1 MRWANQAVAV
11 NGKPVDDGA
20 LPGLQ
25 RIGFVRSVRAPQFE
39 GITFH
44 EVLCKSALNKVPN
57 AAALPFRYTVN
68 GYRGCSHGCRYC
80 FARPTHE
87 YLDFNCGTDFDTQ
100 VVVKTNV
107 AEVLRHELRRPSWQR
122 ETVALGT
129 NTDPY
134 QRAEGRYALMPGII
148 GALAES
154 GTPLSILTKGTLLRR
169 DLPLIAE
176 AAQQVP
182 VSVAVS
188 LAVGDAELHRDVEP
202 GTPTPQA
209 RLGLIT
215 AIRDAGLDCHVM
227 VAPVLPHLTDSVEHL
242 DRLLGQIAAAG
253 ATGVTVFGLHLR
265 SSTRGWFM
273 SWLARSHPELVGRY
287 RELYRRGAYLPP
299 SYREMLRE
307 RAAPLIA
314 KYRLAG
320 DHRPFPQAASSG
332 HGAGTQSSRRCFELA
347 GLIAA
352 RLGKGEL
359 VHHGNRAEQPAQR
372 VMRRL
377 DRGVAAGL
385 TRVDVESREAV
396 RVVAVAKRRPRR
408 ILHHVDRCLA
418 PDRGIEGA
426 DSGQHAAPRFGEK
439 QPVGR
444 RGCAAP
450 ADDEVHRSPGRV
462 DEVVAGVDGYR
473 RSGVGAQRSAQRM

>member
-11 NGKPVDDGA
+11 NGTPVEDGA

-25 RIGFVRSVRAPQFE
+25 RIGFLRSVQSPQFD

-44 EVLCKSALNKVPN
+44 EVVCKSALNKVPN

-68 GYRGCSHGCRYC
+68 AYRGCSHACRYC

-87 YLDFNCGTDFDTQ
+87 YLELDCGNDFDTQ

-107 AEVLRHELRRPSWQR
+107 VEVLRRELRRPSWQR

-169 DLPLIAE
+169 DLPLISQ
-176 AAQQVP
+176 AASQVP

-188 LAVGDAELHRDVEP
+188 LAVGDPELHKDVEP

-209 RLGLIT
+209 RLGLIS
-215 AIRDAGLDCHVM
+215 AIRAAGLDCHVM
-227 VAPVLPHLTDSVEHL
+227 VAPVLPHLTDSVEQL
-242 DRLLGQIAAAG
+242 DGLLGQIAAAG
-253 ATGVTVFGLHLR
+253 GSSVTVFGLHLR

-273 SWLARSHPELVGRY
+273 AWLARSHPELVGRY

-299 SYREMLRE
+299 GYRDTLRQ

-320 DHRPFPQAASSG
+320 DHRPF
-332 HGAGTQSSRRCFELA
+332 SR
-347 GLIAA
+347 
-352 RLGKGEL
+352 
-359 VHHGNRAEQPAQR
+359 
-372 VMRRL
+372 
-377 DRGVAAGL
+377 
-385 TRVDVESREAV
+385 AV
-396 RVVAVAKRRPRR
+396 SP
-408 ILHHVDRCLA
+408 
-418 PDRGIEGA
+418 
-426 DSGQHAAPRFGEK
+426 
-439 QPVGR
+439 
-444 RGCAAP
+444 AP
-450 ADDEVHRSPGRV
+450 APKPVQ
-462 DEVVAGVDGYR
+462 ATLF
-473 RSGVGAQRSAQRM
+473 